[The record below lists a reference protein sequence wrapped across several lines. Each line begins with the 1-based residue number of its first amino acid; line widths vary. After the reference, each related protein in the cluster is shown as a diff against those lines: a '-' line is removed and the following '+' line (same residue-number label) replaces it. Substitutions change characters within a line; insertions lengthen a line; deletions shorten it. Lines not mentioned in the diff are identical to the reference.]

1 MTATEADRRRS
12 RRSLRIG
19 AGVAGL
25 LLVAVAALVLLT
37 MRDPAAVA
45 VPEGGGPAVSDSGR
59 PSPDVS
65 WVQTLGVELP
75 MSRTHGPRAV
85 TSTTASGFSDS
96 ELGAAIAA
104 LHVLIRTSAAAG
116 PRVFEPTITQQVTGS
131 NAAAMKLLAAQQYEQ
146 LRAETNVAE
155 GEPVSGDAK
164 VLGYIVDA
172 FASGTA
178 RVQVFLSSPTLDA
191 RGQLLRFTVQLERRQ
206 DDWAVVAPPRGD
218 WGASSA
224 VLSEA
229 PTGLT
234 RFDEVR

>member
-19 AGVAGL
+19 AVVVG
-25 LLVAVAALVLLT
+25 LLVAAGAAVVLLAV
-37 MRDPAAVA
+37 RDPAT
-45 VPEGGGPAVSDSGR
+45 PAVSRG
-59 PSPDVS
+59 PSPARSTGETPQPDIS
-65 WVQTLGVELP
+65 WLQTLGVELP
-75 MSRTHGPRAV
+75 MSRAHGPRDV

-104 LHVLIRTSAAAG
+104 VHVLIRTSAAAG

-146 LRAETNVAE
+146 LRAESNVVE
-155 GEPVSGDAK
+155 GEPVAGDAE
-164 VLGYIVDA
+164 VLGYVVDA
-172 FASGTA
+172 FVSGAA

-191 RGQLLRFTVQLERRQ
+191 RGQLLRFTVQLERRP

-229 PTGLT
+229 PAGLT
-234 RFDEVR
+234 RFGEVR